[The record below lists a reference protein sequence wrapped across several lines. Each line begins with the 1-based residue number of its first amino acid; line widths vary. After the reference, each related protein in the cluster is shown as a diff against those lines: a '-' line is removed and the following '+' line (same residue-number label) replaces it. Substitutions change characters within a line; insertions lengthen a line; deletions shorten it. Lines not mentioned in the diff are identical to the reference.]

1 MGELTYREI
10 LSRLEAIDAK
20 LADFDTRLNEI
31 DNRTEGQTSP

>member
-20 LADFDTRLNEI
+20 LAEFNERLNEI
-31 DNRTEGQTSP
+31 DNRTERQTSQ